1 MRARRAARPRWQRI
15 LIQRG
20 LPSVAL
26 VGAIGLLVGLI
37 FAGSAAKLAP
47 GVTIAGI
54 DVGGLTPHQARALL
68 ARRERALA
76 NTPVVFTAGSRTW
89 KIRPAQLG
97 VTIDVAAAVSAAQR
111 QGEGFGP
118 FRGFRRLDVRFFGA
132 DVQPP
137 TRVWDQA
144 LKLEVA
150 RLAAGLDRAPRQAS
164 VRLHGLRPQ
173 IVAGETGLK
182 LDRKAA
188 ASVLVRAL

>member
-26 VGAIGLLVGLI
+26 VGAIALLVGLI

-89 KIRPAQLG
+89 KIRPAQLFNNR
-97 VTIDVAAAVSAAQR
+97 SL
-111 QGEGFGP
+111 EKLFGKYESVK
-118 FRGFRRLDVRFFGA
+118 FFLTRERLR
-132 DVQPP
+132 
-137 TRVWDQA
+137 
-144 LKLEVA
+144 EVIIK
-150 RLAAGLDRAPRQAS
+150 
-164 VRLHGLRPQ
+164 V
-173 IVAGETGLK
+173 
-182 LDRKAA
+182 
-188 ASVLVRAL
+188 